1 MLAYRLNKPLTMINQ
16 IVVAIFSTIILGM
29 NTSGLIMPEKK
40 NIVLSEKEFS
50 LENRYAVTSV
60 NEIMKKNILLN
71 LAYLNGTVAKKADID
86 WNQVVSPFHFDK
98 TLGVGETFAYHT
110 TVRNEFTAKVA
121 FTTNSSF
128 NAADG
133 YLSDGY
139 LFGDGV
145 CHLASLINWAALE
158 AGLETIV
165 PKDHRSVA
173 NIPDIPDDYG
183 VSIYKNGNI
192 GENNNLYITNTKDK
206 PVTLHFEY
214 DGVNLKVS
222 VTEAA

>member
-1 MLAYRLNKPLTMINQ
+1 MINQ
-16 IVVAIFSTIILGM
+16 IVATIFTTIILGM
-29 NTSGLIMPEKK
+29 NTNGLILPEKK
-40 NIVLSEKEFS
+40 DVVLSEKEFS
-50 LENRYAVTSV
+50 LENRYAVKSV

-86 WNQVVSPFHFDK
+86 WNQVTSPFHFEK

-110 TVRNEFTAKVA
+110 NVRNEYTDQVA
-121 FTTNSSF
+121 FTTNSNF

-158 AGLETIV
+158 AGLETVV

-173 NIPDIPDDYG
+173 HIPNIPDEYG
-183 VSIYKNGNI
+183 VSIYKNQGV
-192 GENNNLYITNTKDK
+192 GANNNLYVTNTKDK
-206 PVTLHFEY
+206 PVTLHFDY
-214 DGVNLKVS
+214 DGVDLKVY
-222 VTEAA
+222 VTESV

>member
-1 MLAYRLNKPLTMINQ
+1 MIGDFATTIATVVIMAMSSPSAMLKPETFTDKVI
-16 IVVAIFSTIILGM
+16 
-29 NTSGLIMPEKK
+29 
-40 NIVLSEKEFS
+40 SEKQFS
-50 LENRYAVTSV
+50 LENRYAVKSV
-60 NEIMKKNILLN
+60 NEVMKKNILLN
-71 LAYLNGTVAKKADID
+71 LAYLNGSVAKKADIN
-86 WNQVVSPFHFDK
+86 WTQITSPFHFEK

-110 TVRNEFTAKVA
+110 TVRDEFTAKVA
-121 FTTNSSF
+121 FTTNSTF

-158 AGLETIV
+158 AGLETVV

-173 NIPDIPDDYG
+173 HIPDVPDDYG

-214 DGVNLKVS
+214 DGINLKVS
-222 VTEAA
+222 VTV